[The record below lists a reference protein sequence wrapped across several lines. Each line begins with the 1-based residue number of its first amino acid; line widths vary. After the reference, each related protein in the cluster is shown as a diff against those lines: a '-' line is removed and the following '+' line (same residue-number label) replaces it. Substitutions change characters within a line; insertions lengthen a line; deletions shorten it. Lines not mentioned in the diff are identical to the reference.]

1 MYSAGILE
9 NTEAFFVRVTTVRFE
24 DGVLR
29 RLDGLA
35 EAMNR
40 PRNWVIQQAVD
51 QYLHYEE
58 WFVEQVNTGLHEVEE
73 GKVASRDKVITRF
86 KKWDV
91 DAG

>member
-1 MYSAGILE
+1 M
-9 NTEAFFVRVTTVRFE
+9 RVTTVRFE
-24 DGVLR
+24 DDVLR

-35 EAMNR
+35 EVMNR

-58 WFVEQVNTGLHEVEE
+58 WFVEQVKTGLREVEE
-73 GKVASRDKVITRF
+73 GKVASRDKVIARF
-86 KKWDV
+86 KKWGA